1 MLSGLNG
8 KGLFFGNMKGGVGKS
23 TLCMYVLE
31 MIMQLRPDLDVMLI
45 DTDPQSTSSRM
56 MGGLLPPEKIR
67 SMPMGDRYDG
77 AIMSTVDGVIKSHL
91 VNDNTLTV
99 IDSAAGKIGNIW
111 QVALLCNTMI
121 VPTSLSWTDMQPT
134 IDYISEID
142 ERKEDYDSTT
152 PHIIVVP
159 NKTSPQQKDYS
170 LINDA
175 AKSLN
180 VIVAPPVSDFS
191 IVRKS
196 SHDYR
201 GLKDVEDSR
210 FHDEIRAL
218 AQFIVSHVISGELD
232 RIFAK

>member
-31 MIMQLRPDLDVMLI
+31 MITMLQKDLDILLVDI
-45 DTDPQSTSSRM
+45 DPQSTTSRM
-56 MGGLLPPEKIR
+56 MGNILPNEKIR

-77 AIMSTVDGVIKSHL
+77 MIMSTVDGVLKNHL
-91 VNDNTLTV
+91 VNENTLAM
-99 IDSAAGKIGNIW
+99 IDTAAGKIGNVW

-121 VPTSLSWTDMQPT
+121 VPTSLSGTDMQPT
-134 IDYISEID
+134 IDYIREID

-152 PHIIVVP
+152 PHIILVP
-159 NKTSPQQKDYS
+159 NKTSPQQKNYS

-175 AKSLN
+175 AKTLN
-180 VIVAPPVSDFS
+180 VIVAPPVSDYS

-196 SHDYR
+196 SHDFK
-201 GLKDVEDSR
+201 GLKDVKKTP
-210 FHDEIRAL
+210 FYDEIKTL
-218 AQFIVSHVISGELD
+218 AQFIISHVISGELD
-232 RIFAK
+232 RIFTR